1 MGSPFWSGKVNSGAL
16 ELTFMARHSP
26 CRFKLYRS
34 PLCLV
39 ILALLL
45 AKIGPAQVT
54 RREKTSPGPRAIGLL
69 QIPPKGKAHLIPIAI
84 LVDGQ
89 FFDASAYKAAP
100 VPFALYSD
108 TVGEGTWRTEDEVA
122 AAAAKKKKV
131 SSIPRGMGDDDGRP
145 HLKRAP
151 GSESTTSDSS
161 ASKTTATPAPAAPP
175 PGPTSTSAGTTP
187 APMPAPAPAP
197 TASTTAA
204 NPNVD
209 PDDADPNRP
218 ALKRG
223 KQDSKPEIITPTPVS
238 VSLSKPKPGATSAT
252 DKSALSAAAQI
263 QVFPAISDAH
273 TVESHT
279 YEFIAKQDELDLFR
293 KKMLDLAKIEVQA
306 KLKPSPAQSTNVPE
320 PAPRKVTTKTSATHS
335 NIDFK
340 NVQLRVFD
348 LNSSNEP
355 VLILTTIAAAPGTS
369 KSPTQTLYL
378 TLVARED
385 LYGDLHKAFSN
396 ITDDAHLD
404 VIPRLELIDAVDADG
419 DGQGELLFQQHYAAG
434 STYLIDRVMGQQLYP
449 LFEGKLAQP

>member
-1 MGSPFWSGKVNSGAL
+1 M
-16 ELTFMARHSP
+16 
-26 CRFKLYRS
+26 
-34 PLCLV
+34 
-39 ILALLL
+39 LL
-45 AKIGPAQVT
+45 AKIGVAQVT

-69 QIPPKGKAHLIPIAI
+69 QIPPKGKAHMIPIAI

-108 TVGEGTWRTEDEVA
+108 TVYEGFRDGVSQGLFTVAGALQGPDNTWLGEGTWRTADEVA
-122 AAAAKKKKV
+122 AAAANKKKV

-151 GSESTTSDSS
+151 GSESTKSDSS
-161 ASKTTATPAPAAPP
+161 ASKSTPPPAATTSATTATETAAANTTPSAPATPPAAPVTSPAPAAS
-175 PGPTSTSAGTTP
+175 STNS
-187 APMPAPAPAP
+187 
-197 TASTTAA
+197 
-204 NPNVD
+204 NPNAD

-223 KQDSKPEIITPTPVS
+223 KQDPKPAIITPTPVS
-238 VSLSKPKPGATSAT
+238 VSVSKAKPSAAPATTNSAP
-252 DKSALSAAAQI
+252 SAAQI

-279 YEFIAKQDELDLFR
+279 YEFIAKQDELDAFR
-293 KKMLDLAKIEVQA
+293 KKMLDLARIEVQA
-306 KLKPSPAQSTNVPE
+306 KLRPSGQSPITAMPASKRSATKVP
-320 PAPRKVTTKTSATHS
+320 ATHS

-355 VLILTTIAAAPGTS
+355 VLILTTVATAPGTS

-434 STYLIDRVMGQQLYP
+434 NTYLIDRVVGQQLYP

>member
-1 MGSPFWSGKVNSGAL
+1 
-16 ELTFMARHSP
+16 
-26 CRFKLYRS
+26 
-34 PLCLV
+34 
-39 ILALLL
+39 LLL

-108 TVGEGTWRTEDEVA
+108 TVYEGFRDGVSQGLFTVAGALQGPDNSWLGEGTWRTEDEVA

-161 ASKTTATPAPAAPP
+161 ASKTTPTPAPAAPP

-434 STYLIDRVMGQQLYP
+434 STYLIDRVIGQQLYP

>member
-1 MGSPFWSGKVNSGAL
+1 M
-16 ELTFMARHSP
+16 
-26 CRFKLYRS
+26 
-34 PLCLV
+34 LV
-39 ILALLL
+39 
-45 AKIGPAQVT
+45 AKIGVAQAT
-54 RREKTSPGPRAIGLL
+54 RREKTSPGPRALGLL

-108 TVGEGTWRTEDEVA
+108 TVYEGFRDGVSQGLFTVAGALHGSDNTWLGEGTWRTADEVA

-151 GSESTTSDSS
+151 GSEPTKSD
-161 ASKTTATPAPAAPP
+161 APASAAATAP
-175 PGPTSTSAGTTP
+175 STTTP
-187 APMPAPAPAP
+187 APSNTPLSTPPPAATAAPPTTPSPAP
-197 TASTTAA
+197 TQMSTAS
-204 NPNVD
+204 NPNSNAD

-223 KQDSKPEIITPTPVS
+223 KQEPKPEIITPSPVS
-238 VSLSKPKPGATSAT
+238 VAVSKPKPGSPSAPGTSAP
-252 DKSALSAAAQI
+252 SPAQI

-279 YEFIAKQDELDLFR
+279 YEFIAKQDELDAFR
-293 KKMLDLAKIEVQA
+293 KKMLDLARIEVRA
-306 KLKPSPAQSTNVPE
+306 KLKPSGQSPTTAMPASKRSATKVP
-320 PAPRKVTTKTSATHS
+320 STHS

-355 VLILTTIAAAPGTS
+355 VLILTTMATAPGTS

-385 LYGDLHKAFSN
+385 LYGDLHKAFSSL
-396 ITDDAHLD
+396 TDDAHLD

-434 STYLIDRVMGQQLYP
+434 STYLIDRVIGQQLYP